1 MLLLFK
7 MNQIKKITTFLCCAF
22 LIFGYQTSY
31 ALDSDRKA
39 EVTVIWKGGPDL
51 VVPFFIPP
59 LLETKAGNPIYINV
73 ITANIGITEAI
84 SSITRFYI
92 SPNETIDP
100 TSDYVL
106 GEYSVKN
113 LIAEEF
119 LGNKQFSFTV
129 PDTFT
134 EGRYYLA
141 ACADAENVVAELSE
155 SNNCSFAKLNH
166 IGGATVPVFRN
177 PNNPPVCDSAAP
189 NINSIWPPNHKL
201 VDITISGI
209 TDPENDPITTQIIS
223 IHQDESVNGL
233 GDGDV
238 SPDGF
243 GVGTSAAQV
252 RAERSGLENGRVY
265 TIKIKVSDD
274 KGLSCTT
281 DIVVG
286 VPHDKKDQAIRDSEQ
301 SFDSTLAQ

>member
-1 MLLLFK
+1 MLLL
-7 MNQIKKITTFLCCAF
+7 KKLDGKKLTLSLFCVILF
-22 LIFGYQTSY
+22 FGYQTGY
-31 ALDSDRKA
+31 ASHPEPRA

-51 VVPFFIPP
+51 IIPFFIPP

-84 SSITRFYI
+84 PSVTRFYI

-100 TSDYVL
+100 ATDYVL

-113 LIAEEF
+113 LTAEEF
-119 LGNKQFSFTV
+119 LENKQFSFTV
-129 PDTFT
+129 PDAFS

-141 ACADAENVVAELSE
+141 ACADADNVVAELSE
-155 SNNCSFAKLNH
+155 SNNCSFSKLNH

-177 PNNPPVCDSAAP
+177 PNNPPVCDSAVP
-189 NINSIWPPNHKL
+189 NIDSIWPPNHKL

-209 TDPENDPITTQIIS
+209 TDPENDPITTQILS
-223 IHQDESVNGL
+223 IHQDEPVNGL

-243 GVGTSAAQV
+243 GVGTIVAQV

-265 TIKIKVSDD
+265 TIKVKASDD

-281 DIVVG
+281 NVTVG
-286 VPHDKKDQAIRDSEQ
+286 VPHDKNDQAILDNGKNY
-301 SFDSTLAQ
+301 DSTVVE

>member
-1 MLLLFK
+1 MLLFK
-7 MNQIKKITTFLCCAF
+7 KKHGNKFITSLFCA
-22 LIFGYQTSY
+22 LLLLVHQTTY
-31 ALDSDRKA
+31 ASHPEPRA

-51 VVPFFIPP
+51 IVPFFIPP

-84 SSITRFYI
+84 PSVTRFYI

-100 TSDYVL
+100 ATDYVL

-119 LGNKQFSFTV
+119 LENKQFSFTV
-129 PDTFT
+129 PDNFS

-177 PNNPPVCDSAAP
+177 PNNPPICDSAVP
-189 NINSIWPPNHKL
+189 NIDSIWPPNHKL

-209 TDPENDPITTQIIS
+209 TDPENDPISIQVIS
-223 IHQDESVNGL
+223 IHQDEAVNEL
-233 GDGDV
+233 ADGN
-238 SPDGF
+238 SEPDGY
-243 GVGTSAAQV
+243 GIGTDIAKV
-252 RAERSGLENGRVY
+252 RAERSGIGNGRVY
-265 TIKIKVSDD
+265 SITFKASDD
-274 KGLSCTT
+274 KGASCSTVMT
-281 DIVVG
+281 VG
-286 VPHDKKDQAIRDSEQ
+286 VPHDKKDTAVLDSDKN
-301 SFDSTLAQ
+301 FDSTKAE

>member
-1 MLLLFK
+1 MLWLKKMAGKKLTLSLFCV
-7 MNQIKKITTFLCCAF
+7 FLF
-22 LIFGYQTSY
+22 LGYQTSY
-31 ALDSDRKA
+31 ASHNEPRA

-51 VVPFFIPP
+51 VIPFFIPP

-84 SSITRFYI
+84 PSTTRFYI

-119 LGNKQFSFTV
+119 LESKQFSFTV
-129 PDTFT
+129 PETFT

-155 SNNCSFAKLNH
+155 SNNCSFTKLNH

-177 PNNPPVCDSAAP
+177 PNNPPICDSAVS
-189 NINSIWPPNHKL
+189 NIDSIWPPNHIL

-209 TDPENDPITTQIIS
+209 TDPENDPITTEIVS
-223 IHQDESVNGL
+223 IYQDEPVNGL
-233 GDGDV
+233 GDGDT

-243 GVGTSAAQV
+243 IGSNAAQV
-252 RAERSGLENGRVY
+252 RAERSGLNNGRVY
-265 TIKIKVSDD
+265 TIKVKASDD
-274 KGLSCTT
+274 KGLSCTA
-281 DIVVG
+281 DITVG
-286 VPHDKKDQAIRDSEQ
+286 VPHDKKDTAILDSDK
-301 SFDSTLAQ
+301 SFDSTLAE